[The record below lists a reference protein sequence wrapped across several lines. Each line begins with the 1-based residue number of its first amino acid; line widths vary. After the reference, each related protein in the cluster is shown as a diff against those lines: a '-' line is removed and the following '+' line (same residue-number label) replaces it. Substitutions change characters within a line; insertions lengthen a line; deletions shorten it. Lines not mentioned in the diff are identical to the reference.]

1 MAVKDLIHG
10 GTVSYCPERRT
21 APSGRYGNLDEI
33 GTAPRFLWPGLSTN
47 FGVDVEEKYE
57 EIQYNPAE
65 GNTHVLECVRNV
77 KLGEELPFNLTVH
90 PQVDIGLHLL
100 QYITGSATVLE
111 DQPDS
116 TSWLAQLAG
125 KYRLFTGVMFED
137 YKFELPGIGVAKETI
152 SGFAGHRAAV
162 TPASPADNEAL
173 EDTSRPIVWSDIS
186 AIKMGSSPYPEEDIT
201 HCLSDFSFG
210 FASEIAK
217 TVDPTSELTTKIC
230 GVRVKTRKM
239 FVSLKL
245 GWVDQTFLDI
255 VTNSTKQY
263 LTIVFGTSRDAITMR
278 FGGLYFPKYIST
290 VTRKELVG
298 DAITSIGDKYTFT
311 YNEGPIMMENF
322 NIVVANGTSE
332 KTEILSEVLPVGN
345 TLFSDC
351 FLRIPQLST
360 LNKTVKFEL
369 LTNRDNVISSY
380 ENLDASSP
388 KNVRF
393 GGLKGLM
400 NVTKCRITTDA
411 NVSSDRRFN
420 VELRGLKQF
429 S

>member
-245 GWVDQTFLDI
+245 GWVDQLFLDNVTTPNKLNLKI
-255 VTNSTKQY
+255 V
-263 LTIVFGTSRDAITMR
+263 IGAMTMQ
-278 FGGLYFPKYIST
+278 FNGLYWPKYVANT
-290 VTRKELVG
+290 DRKELVG
-298 DAITSIGDKYTFT
+298 DT
-311 YNEGPIMMENF
+311 
-322 NIVVANGTSE
+322 IVCIVDQPSFVYGMT
-332 KTEILSEVLPVGN
+332 
-345 TLFSDC
+345 
-351 FLRIPQLST
+351 
-360 LNKTVKFEL
+360 
-369 LTNRDNVISSY
+369 
-380 ENLDASSP
+380 
-388 KNVRF
+388 
-393 GGLKGLM
+393 
-400 NVTKCRITTDA
+400 
-411 NVSSDRRFN
+411 
-420 VELRGLKQF
+420 
-429 S
+429 